1 VGREQVGEAA
11 VADVG
16 EALVVPRVA
25 EDEGLAEVRLEV
37 ALEPHHVELEAG
49 EEAEEGRG
57 VLLAP
62 RVNAEAGRT
71 DEGRLDRVLVLPHV
85 GLGEVVVG
93 GDVGGDEDDRQRRA
107 AVVGDDVP
115 VAVNSDEE
123 VVDRGAPL
131 DRGEVPGLVAASG
144 GEVKDRRA

>member
-1 VGREQVGEAA
+1 
-11 VADVG
+11 
-16 EALVVPRVA
+16 
-25 EDEGLAEVRLEV
+25 
-37 ALEPHHVELEAG
+37 
-49 EEAEEGRG
+49 
-57 VLLAP
+57 
-62 RVNAEAGRT
+62 
-71 DEGRLDRVLVLPHV
+71 VLPHV